1 MATILCIASYEKGQ
15 EFIRQCKREGW
26 RVLLLTGESLQS
38 GDWPRES
45 LDDTFYLPDPD
56 HEWNLSD
63 MVNAV
68 SYLARTEAIARVAAL
83 DDFDVEK
90 AALLREHLRLPG
102 MGDSVAR
109 HFRDKLAM
117 RVRAQQMGLPIP
129 RFVGLFHDDA
139 INAFLDTTPGPYVLK
154 PRTSAGAIGI
164 QRMGSKEEAWSAI
177 HALGDRRSFCLLEE
191 FIPGDVYHVDSIVTD
206 GQVVWSLASQY
217 GRPPLETSHDG
228 RVFQT
233 SVLPRSG
240 AAAKGLNR
248 LNAAT
253 LTALGLEKGVSHT
266 EFLRSED
273 GRFLFLE
280 TSARV
285 GGAHISD
292 MVEAASGLN
301 LWAEWAKV
309 ELRENYEVVER
320 RKEYAGLLLS
330 LARQEWPDLSGFDD
344 PEVVWTLKQR
354 NHAGLIVRAKTEK
367 RVTAL
372 LDSYIP
378 RFYEQFHMA
387 LPPCD
392 KPNH

>member
-1 MATILCIASYEKGQ
+1 MGTILCVASYEKGQ

-26 RVLLLTGESLQS
+26 RVLLLTGESLKNA
-38 GDWPRES
+38 DWPWES
-45 LDDTFYLPDPD
+45 IDEVHFRPDPE
-56 HEWNLSD
+56 HEWNLEHLILT
-63 MVNAV
+63 V
-68 SYLARTEAIARVAAL
+68 SYMARFEKIERIIPL

-102 MGDSVAR
+102 MGDSIAR

-117 RVRAQQMGLPIP
+117 RTRAKEAGLPIP
-129 RFVGLFHDDA
+129 QFTGLFYDGD
-139 INAFLDTTPGPYVLK
+139 INAFLDSVPGPYVLK

-164 QRMGSKEEAWSAI
+164 QRVANKDEAWEAI
-177 HALGDRRSFCLLEE
+177 HGLGDKRSFCLLEE
-191 FIPGDVYHVDSIVTD
+191 FIAGDVFHVDSIVD
-206 GQVVWSLASQY
+206 GGKVVWNLASAY

-233 SVLPRSG
+233 SVLPRAG
-240 AAAKGLNR
+240 AAAKGLKK
-248 LNAAT
+248 LNEDV
-253 LTALGLEKGVSHT
+253 LTALGLQKGVSHT

-301 LWAEWAKV
+301 LWAEWAKL
-309 ELRENYEVVER
+309 ELRDSYKVEEG
-320 RKEYAGLLLS
+320 RKEYAGMLLS
-330 LARQEWPDLSGFDD
+330 LARQEWPDLDGFDA
-344 PEVVWTLKQR
+344 PEVIWKLHQR
-354 NHAGLIVRAKTEK
+354 NHAGLIVRAKGHA
-367 RVTAL
+367 RVGEL
-372 LDSYIP
+372 LGEYVP

-387 LPPCD
+387 LPPRD
-392 KPNH
+392 KPDH